1 MAFHLATSWKERG
14 LQLQGLKD
22 KCNSI
27 IGTLDLPDDDARTQA
42 LVQVRQ
48 LCNTLAAVSI
58 KLQQN
63 SEIGS
68 NVPVIMALLGIQ
80 EVSGLKSV
88 LGDLNKNAK
97 LSFVTMCQFSLENC
111 VYGIL
116 ASLSGRS
123 NSARFSEESRR
134 LIRLAG
140 LDRPADK
147 HQLILVPAWI
157 RNTLHS
163 GGIHRRSSKTVVVDG
178 EPYRFVKGERLEC
191 GTWSHLFHAVL
202 HALDVYAEILASSPV
217 ASIRR
222 VESS

>member
-1 MAFHLATSWKERG
+1 MAFHLATSWNERG

-27 IGTLDLPDDDARTQA
+27 IDTLGLPDDDARILA

-48 LCNTLAAVSI
+48 LCNTLALVPI

-63 SEIGS
+63 AEIGS
-68 NVPVIMALLGIQ
+68 NVPVIMQLLGIQ
-80 EVSGLKSV
+80 ELSGLKSV
-88 LGDLNKNAK
+88 LGDLNDNAK

-111 VYGIL
+111 VYSIL

-123 NSARFSEESRR
+123 NSARFSDESER
-134 LIRLAG
+134 LIRLAK

-147 HQLILVPAWI
+147 HQLILVPAWM
-157 RNTLHS
+157 RNTFHS
-163 GGIHRRSSKTVVVDG
+163 GVIHNKSSKTVVVDG

-191 GTWSHLFHAVL
+191 GSWSHLFHAFL
-202 HALDVYAEILASSPV
+202 HALDIYAEILASSPV
-217 ASIRR
+217 AAIRR
-222 VESS
+222 VESG

>member
-1 MAFHLATSWKERG
+1 MTFHLATSWKERG

-27 IGTLDLPDDDARTQA
+27 IGTLDLPDDDARIEA

-63 SEIGS
+63 SEISS
-68 NVPVIMALLGIQ
+68 NVPFIMALLGIQ

-97 LSFVTMCQFSLENC
+97 VSFVTMCQFSLENC
-111 VYGIL
+111 VYRIL
-116 ASLSGRS
+116 DSLSGHS
-123 NSARFSEESRR
+123 NSARFSEESKR

-163 GGIHRRSSKTVVVDG
+163 GAIHKRSSKTVVIDG

-191 GTWSHLFHAVL
+191 GTWSHMFHTFL

-217 ASIRR
+217 AAIRR
-222 VESS
+222 VESN

>member
-22 KCNSI
+22 RCNSI
-27 IGTLDLPDDDARTQA
+27 IGTLDLPDDDARIEA

-48 LCNTLAAVSI
+48 LCNTLALVPI

-63 SEIGS
+63 SEIRS
-68 NVPVIMALLGIQ
+68 NVPVIMALLGMQ

-97 LSFVTMCQFSLENC
+97 LSFITMCQFSLENC
-111 VYGIL
+111 VYRIL

-123 NSARFSEESRR
+123 NSARFSEESER

-163 GGIHRRSSKTVVVDG
+163 GGIHKRSSNTVVVDG
-178 EPYRFVKGERLEC
+178 EPYRFVNGEQLQC

-202 HALDVYAEILASSPV
+202 RALDVYAEILASSPV
-217 ASIRR
+217 VAIRH
-222 VESS
+222 VELS